1 MDILDTLLAVT
12 VSMLAVFG
20 LWCAIKVLGDM
31 IFAPRCLMVAI
42 EIKNEKDAEMLDVL
56 LQQAHSAFFR
66 QKMRRVVVLIDQ
78 PLLYGC
84 IGHDGVPSV
93 RVLELLAYYGAEYR
107 VIS

>member
-1 MDILDTLLAVT
+1 MGILDTLLAVI

-31 IFAPRCLMVAI
+31 VFTPRCLVAAI

-66 QKMRRVVVLIDQ
+66 QKMRRIVVLIDE

-84 IGHDGVPSV
+84 IGHDGVPDV
-93 RVLELLAYYGAEYR
+93 RTLELLTYFGAEYR